1 MPYRYGY
8 SRNPFFSFFQGDAV
22 KKIVIL
28 NVIVFIL
35 ELILQNTNFIYI
47 FGLNPRLVVTRGY
60 VWQLA
65 TYMFIHGGFW
75 HLFLNMFVIWI
86 FGTTL
91 ESVWGSERFVKYY
104 FVCGLGAAALSFVFS
119 YNSLVIGASGA
130 GYGILLAYA
139 VLFPYNEL
147 YIWGIFPIKAKTL
160 VIALIV
166 IELLSGLAGRDGIAH
181 FAHLGGM
188 AAGLLYLRTDYRAW
202 RLNNIFK
209 NLWEKFPL
217 KIKFSADDERDDEY
231 SEDKVDSI
239 LDKIAEKGYE
249 NLTETERRIL
259 ENYSKKK
266 KRDN

>member
-60 VWQLA
+60 VWQLV

-119 YNSLVIGASGA
+119 Y
-130 GYGILLAYA
+130 
-139 VLFPYNEL
+139 
-147 YIWGIFPIKAKTL
+147 
-160 VIALIV
+160 
-166 IELLSGLAGRDGIAH
+166 
-181 FAHLGGM
+181 
-188 AAGLLYLRTDYRAW
+188 
-202 RLNNIFK
+202 
-209 NLWEKFPL
+209 
-217 KIKFSADDERDDEY
+217 
-231 SEDKVDSI
+231 
-239 LDKIAEKGYE
+239 
-249 NLTETERRIL
+249 
-259 ENYSKKK
+259 
-266 KRDN
+266 